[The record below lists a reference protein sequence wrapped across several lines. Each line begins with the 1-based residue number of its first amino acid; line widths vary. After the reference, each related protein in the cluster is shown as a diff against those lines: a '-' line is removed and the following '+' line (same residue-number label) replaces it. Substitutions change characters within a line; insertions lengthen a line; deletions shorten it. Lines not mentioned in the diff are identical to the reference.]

1 LLDKKNTQKNEK
13 CTQIPT
19 KKIEETFCLITLVS
33 ALSEL
38 QGLYFPNQILKF
50 AKNFGGTLCCALR
63 NLTEKSL
70 FKKHSGLPRLLW
82 TKTNQFSLIFF
93 QIK

>member
-50 AKNFGGTLCCALR
+50 AKKFWWDLVLCFTEFNGKEPFQKALR
-63 NLTEKSL
+63 S
-70 FKKHSGLPRLLW
+70 S
-82 TKTNQFSLIFF
+82 
-93 QIK
+93 